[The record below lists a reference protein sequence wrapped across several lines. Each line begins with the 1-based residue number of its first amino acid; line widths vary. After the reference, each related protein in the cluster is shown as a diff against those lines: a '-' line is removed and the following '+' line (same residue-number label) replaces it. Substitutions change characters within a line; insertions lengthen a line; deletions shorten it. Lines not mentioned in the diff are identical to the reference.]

1 MNVGELVYI
10 THFPT
15 PKYKYALVAPITEIG
30 IVLDFIQGKYKV
42 FTNNKIIQNPARVI
56 KVNT

>member
-1 MNVGELVYI
+1 MEVGELVYI

-15 PKYKYALVAPITEIG
+15 VKYKYAQVIPITEIG

-42 FTNNKIIQNPARVI
+42 FTLNKIIYNPISVI
-56 KVNT
+56 KINT